1 MNRVMSYLLSRGIR
15 EINILHVGSMFASKV
30 VKHISPSENMIIL
43 KQITK
48 LARIK
53 KKLKKYVQLVI
64 GSTKIKSPIKNTST
78 LI

>member
-53 KKLKKYVQLVI
+53 KK
-64 GSTKIKSPIKNTST
+64 
-78 LI
+78 

>member
-1 MNRVMSYLLSRGIR
+1 
-15 EINILHVGSMFASKV
+15 MFASKV

-53 KKLKKYVQLVI
+53 KKLKNI
-64 GSTKIKSPIKNTST
+64 FSW
-78 LI
+78 

>member
-1 MNRVMSYLLSRGIR
+1 
-15 EINILHVGSMFASKV
+15 MFASKV
-30 VKHISPSENMIIL
+30 VKHISPSANMIIL

-53 KKLKKYVQLVI
+53 KKLKKYVQMVI

-78 LI
+78 LIQHSPFVNCLSNSYKTCC